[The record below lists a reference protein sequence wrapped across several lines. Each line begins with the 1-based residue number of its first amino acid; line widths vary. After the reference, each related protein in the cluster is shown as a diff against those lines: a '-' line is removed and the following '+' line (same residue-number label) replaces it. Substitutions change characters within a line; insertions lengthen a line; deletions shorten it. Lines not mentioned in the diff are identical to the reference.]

1 MTRRYQAAPVAALL
15 AVLLLVA
22 GCTSGTSSTSGTGS
36 ASSAV
41 PTSASS
47 STSAPSSSSAV
58 TSSSAPSSSAATASA
73 ATTNSTS
80 SSDSTSSSSSSSA
93 SGSSSAT
100 GTTGGGA
107 DFAGSFVTRSGRQLI
122 LNGDPFRFVGA
133 NLYDAAATD
142 KYSCNPSKRL
152 SDADLLTTL
161 RYLHDKAGATVL
173 RFWAYQTYT
182 QGGTDFSG
190 TDRVIAA
197 AKQVGM
203 KVIPVLEDGPGNC
216 TNTTDVTPKSKYEN
230 DTWFSAGYKVPYG
243 NASLSYRDYVKV
255 IVQHYANEPTILAWS
270 MMNEADT
277 SARDSSGR
285 TVLVDF
291 ATDIAGV
298 IKSVDTRHLITVG
311 TQSNGAPG
319 ASGPDFTAV
328 YSVPD
333 VDLAE
338 VHDWGYWGSDQS
350 AMPGGEGA
358 TPPAADS
365 PSCKATNAPVGCSF
379 ALAAGLDK
387 PLFVGEAGI
396 MGRTAEER
404 STRAT
409 LLRAKMDAAFGAGA
423 VGYLVWSINTGITD
437 GYDVLISDDDPLIGQ
452 LAQVA
457 QQVQ

>member
-1 MTRRYQAAPVAALL
+1 MTRRYWARASWAAALV
-15 AVLLLVA
+15 AGLVFLA
-22 GCTSGTSSTSGTGS
+22 GCTSGGGSSPATTTLASTATPPTGS
-36 ASSAV
+36 V
-41 PTSASS
+41 PTG
-47 STSAPSSSSAV
+47 
-58 TSSSAPSSSAATASA
+58 
-73 ATTNSTS
+73 
-80 SSDSTSSSSSSSA
+80 
-93 SGSSSAT
+93 GSSSHGAPS
-100 GTTGGGA
+100 TGGSSTDAAPVGTA
-107 DFAGSFVTRSGRQLI
+107 AGDSAFAGSFVTRSGRQLL

-142 KYSCNPSKRL
+142 RYSCNPGKRL
-152 SDADLLTTL
+152 SDAELLTTL
-161 RYLHDKAGATVL
+161 RYLHDQAGATVL

-197 AKQVGM
+197 AKAVGM
-203 KVIPVLEDGPGNC
+203 KVLPVLEDGPGNC
-216 TNTTDVTPKSKYEN
+216 TNTSVVLPKSQYQG
-230 DTWFSAGYKVPYG
+230 DTWFSAGYKVPFG

-255 IVQHYANEPTILAWS
+255 IVAHYANEPAIIAWS

-277 SARDSSGR
+277 SARDSAGR
-285 TVLVDF
+285 SVLVEF

-328 YSVPD
+328 YGVPAI
-333 VDLAE
+333 DLAE

-350 AMPGGEGA
+350 AMPGGEGS

-365 PSCKATNAPVGCSF
+365 AACTTRNAPVGCSF

-396 MGRTAEER
+396 QGRSPDQRAG
-404 STRAT
+404 RAT
-409 LLRAKMDAAFGAGA
+409 LLRAKMDAAFRAGA
-423 VGYLVWSINTGITD
+423 AGYLVWSVTTAITD
-437 GYDVLISDDDPLIGQ
+437 GYDILINDDDPLIGQ

-457 QQVQ
+457 QQLS